1 MPAILTFLNNNKTYI
16 VAILT
21 GVFAALQVLGVNV
34 PGYVYAILAAFGF
47 GVVHTSIA
55 KLHSSVTSLQAEQ
68 KAAAE
73 KPAAAAKP
81 ARAKK

>member
-21 GVFAALQVLGVNV
+21 GVAAALQVLGIVI

-47 GVVHTSIA
+47 SVVHNSIT
-55 KLHSSVTSLQAEQ
+55 KLHSSVTALQAEQ
-68 KAAAE
+68 KVAAE
-73 KPAAAAKP
+73 KPAAK
-81 ARAKK
+81 AKK